1 MPSYIHVLIGIN
13 EEKYYYMSSYKRFY
27 IKEGAYIEVEN
38 SKNETVTISSDD
50 IERVLNQE
58 IYLRDTM
65 NREDIKLWK

>member
-1 MPSYIHVLIGIN
+1 
-13 EEKYYYMSSYKRFY
+13 MSSYKRFY

-65 NREDIKLWK
+65 NREDIKSWR